1 MSEQN
6 QDMPSGSGV
15 TSSLTDLL
23 KKHDVALSTV
33 KANRVLLE
41 NGILE
46 EAERV
51 SSKSGKVKKYKI
63 LTEQGLRI
71 GENRESAHSDQTSP
85 YYYDNVFSELVGLF
99 EEHIKKEE
107 KAKKAKD

>member
-1 MSEQN
+1 MSEHN
-6 QDMPSGSGV
+6 ENMPSGSGV

-33 KANRVLLE
+33 KANRVLLD

-51 SSKSGKVKKYKI
+51 SSKSGKVKKFKI
-63 LTEQGLRI
+63 LTERGLRV

-85 YYYDNVFSELVGLF
+85 YYYDNVFSELAALF
-99 EEHIKKEE
+99 EEHLKKEE
-107 KAKKAKD
+107 QAKKAED

>member
-6 QDMPSGSGV
+6 QDLPSGSGV

-41 NGILE
+41 SGILE

-63 LTEQGLRI
+63 LTDWSGFLK
-71 GENRESAHSDQTSP
+71 ST
-85 YYYDNVFSELVGLF
+85 
-99 EEHIKKEE
+99 
-107 KAKKAKD
+107 